1 MKKYYFLVS
10 FLLPAFFLS
19 SLSKAQTTNEENYR
33 LHIRKAIGTIVLD
46 GRLDE
51 PDWQAAEVT
60 SPFRQTFP
68 YDTSAAVQ
76 QTETRMTFDDEN
88 LYISY
93 VIYQPRNY
101 AVQSLRRDFPQGGGT
116 DLIIVNLDT
125 FKDKQNAFH
134 FAVNPYGVQRE
145 GLLSN
150 GVDVTNDWDNKW
162 YTEVTNFDDR
172 WVVELA
178 IPFKTLRYK
187 ITEGTNEWNV
197 NFFRNNLDI
206 NERSAWAPIPRGIRS
221 NNIAFSGLLIWD
233 APPPQPGVNI
243 SLIPYVSYNTS
254 RDYLNQKDGVGKPGL
269 GIDAKIA
276 ITPSLNLDLTVNP
289 DFAQAE
295 VDRQVTNLS
304 RFELFFPERRQF
316 FLENSDLFAGFG
328 TGGVSSSSS
337 GSGGGGSSSVITPFF
352 SRRIGIGRD
361 SVTRA
366 NVVVPILAGA
376 RLSGKV
382 SNRLRVGLL
391 TMQTA
396 AKENVQASANYS
408 VLALQQRVFSRS
420 TLGMILVN
428 KQSFPTAEDNP
439 NPALAYNRMA
449 GVDYKLASRDGKLSG
464 NFFVHKSFTPDSP
477 RDATATAATL
487 DYSSSRLDFA
497 AGVTRIGAGYNVSQI
512 GFVPRNDLWRTSP
525 SVAYSFFPK
534 NPRINRIVNSWG
546 LGMDGD
552 MRIQASTGKYTD
564 WDFSPIQ
571 FFMRFSD
578 NSSFRLT
585 PVRTDYTYLF
595 DRSFDPANQGGKA
608 LPQGTAYRY
617 RSLRV
622 SYSSNSADLFNYDLS
637 GRFGTYFNGNI
648 TNLTTNFS
656 YRYQPFVNLSVDV
669 SYNRIDLPETQGFS
683 DATLV
688 LVSPRLDL
696 TFSKTVFLTT
706 VVQYNNQVN
715 NVNLNTRLQWRF
727 KPVSDFFVVY
737 TDNYFAT
744 DPDHPYSLGW
754 LNSKNRALVL
764 KLTYWFNV

>member
-1 MKKYYFLVS
+1 MKKNYLFLSLVLS
-10 FLLPAFFLS
+10 CLLLS
-19 SLSKAQTTNEENYR
+19 SLTKAQTTNEENYR
-33 LHIRKAIGTIVLD
+33 LSIRKATGKIVLD

-60 SPFRQTFP
+60 APFRQTFP

-76 QTETRMTFDDEN
+76 QTEARMTFDDEN
-88 LYISY
+88 LYVSF
-93 VIYQPRNY
+93 VVHQPRHY

-145 GLLSN
+145 GLVSN

-162 YTEVTNFDDR
+162 YTEVTNHDDR
-172 WVVELA
+172 WVVELS

-187 ITEGTNEWNV
+187 ISEGTNEWYV

-206 NERSAWAPIPRGIRS
+206 NERSAWAPIPRGLRS
-221 NNIAFSGLLIWD
+221 NNIAFSGTLVWET
-233 APPPQPGVNI
+233 PPPQPGANI
-243 SLIPYVSYNTS
+243 SLIPYLSLNTS
-254 RDYLNQKDGVGKPGL
+254 RDYLNRLNGVTRPGI

-276 ITPSLNLDLTVNP
+276 VTPSLNLDLTVNP

-366 NVVVPILAGA
+366 NTVVPILAGA

-408 VLALQQRVFSRS
+408 VLALQQQVFSRS
-420 TLGMILVN
+420 TLGVILVN
-428 KQSFPTAEDNP
+428 KQSFYGEEDIP
-439 NPALAYNRMA
+439 RPESTFNRMA
-449 GVDYKLASRDGKLSG
+449 GVDYKLASRDGQLNG
-464 NFFVHKSFTPDSP
+464 NFFVHKSFTPGSP
-477 RDATATAATL
+477 NDATAAAATL
-487 DYSSSRLDFA
+487 DYNSSRLDFS

-512 GFVPRNDLWRTSP
+512 GFVPRNDMWRTSP
-525 SVAYSFFPK
+525 NVAYSFFPK
-534 NPRINRIVNSWG
+534 NPRLNRVVNSWG
-546 LGMDGD
+546 FGTDGD
-552 MRIQASTGKYTD
+552 MRVRASTGRVTD

-571 FFMRFSD
+571 FFVRFND

-585 PVRTDYTYLF
+585 PLRTDYTYLF
-595 DRSFDPANQGGKA
+595 DRSFDPANQGGKP
-608 LPQGTAYRY
+608 LPQGTGYRY
-617 RSLRV
+617 RSLRF

-637 GRFGTYFNGNI
+637 GRFGTYFNGKI
-648 TNLTTNFS
+648 TALTANFS
-656 YRYQPFVNLSVDV
+656 YRYQPFANLSVDV
-669 SYNRIDLPETQGFS
+669 NYNRINLPEPDGFA
-683 DATLV
+683 DATL
-688 LVSPRLDL
+688 LLLGPRLDL
-696 TFSKTVFLTT
+696 TFSKSVFLTT

-715 NVNLNTRLQWRF
+715 NVNLNARFQWRF
-727 KPVSDFFVVY
+727 KPVSDFFIVY

-744 DPDHPYSLGW
+744 DYDRTYNLGW
-754 LNSKNRALVL
+754 LNSKNRALVV
-764 KLTYWFNV
+764 KLTYWLSV